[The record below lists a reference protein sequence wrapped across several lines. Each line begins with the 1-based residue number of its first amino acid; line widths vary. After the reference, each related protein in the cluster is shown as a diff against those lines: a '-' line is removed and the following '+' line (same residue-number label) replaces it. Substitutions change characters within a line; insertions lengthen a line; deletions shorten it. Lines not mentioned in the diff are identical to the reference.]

1 MGATPSLSR
10 RLGFGAVVAVIVG
23 NMLGAGIF
31 YTPGELA
38 AVAEHTWQVYF
49 FWTLCGVVTLCG
61 ALTVA
66 ELAALVPRAGATFH
80 IIHDGFGPF
89 WAFLKAW
96 TDLWVTGPGSVAG
109 IAILFGELLTGA
121 LGPGA
126 VGSPAVWGVLAIATL
141 ALVNLAGLTWG
152 ARAQM
157 ATATVKVLGL
167 GGLVVGSMMFADAT
181 APPVNAT
188 VGTGS
193 VMSLLPLI
201 GLGTAIVLFTYDGWL
216 DVTHVAGEVV
226 DPVRQLPR
234 GLVTGVSIV
243 IAMYLLVNHAF
254 LRVVPLSDMRDAPTM
269 VAPMVAMG
277 IFGPAGGAILNALM
291 VVSIFGALG
300 GVVMTVPRLL
310 FAGASQYAEP
320 ARAAG
325 PGLGRVV
332 ATLARVSS
340 RKVPAGAI
348 LFCAA
353 WSSAALLF
361 FGSFSRI
368 VTFFVVPVQAA
379 NILIVAAVFQFRR
392 RGLAPT
398 GGYRTPGY
406 PLVPL
411 VYIGVLSLLLASTV
425 AFNPTDTL
433 IGVALTATGA
443 PVYGWLTR
451 AARRQ
456 HG

>member
-1 MGATPSLSR
+1 MSATPSLSR

-38 AVAEHTWQVYF
+38 AVAERTWQIYF
-49 FWTLCGVVTLCG
+49 FWALCGAVTLCG

-121 LGPGA
+121 LGPA
-126 VGSPAVWGVLAIATL
+126 ALGSPAGWGVLAIATL

-167 GGLVVGSMMFADAT
+167 GGLVVGSMMFADA
-181 APPVNAT
+181 AVPPVDAA
-188 VGTGS
+188 VATGS

-243 IAMYLLVNHAF
+243 IALYLLVNHAF

-269 VAPMVAMG
+269 VAPMVATA
-277 IFGPAGGAILNALM
+277 IFGPSGGAMLNTLM

-310 FAGASQYAEP
+310 FAGASHYAEL
-320 ARAAG
+320 ARAAA
-325 PGLGRVV
+325 PGVGRLV

-348 LFCAA
+348 LFCAV

-368 VTFFVVPVQAA
+368 VAFFVVPVQVA
-379 NILIVAAVFQFRR
+379 NILIVAAVFRFRR
-392 RGLAPT
+392 RGLGAP

-411 VYIGVLSLLLASTV
+411 VYIGVLSLLLATTV

-451 AARRQ
+451 AARTQ